1 LACWRQLR
9 SREVTH
15 AMPQTAT
22 LDRIVLDLQATTQAV
37 RDLLTRVRAGYPK
50 PIMLENL
57 RDARY
62 EVIRPIPVVLEEDD
76 GQYCATWYDAD
87 MFGYGDTEQEGLE
100 DLCEGIAGLWEVL
113 KREAAG
119 QSLGGDLAQ
128 QWVFLQ
134 RSIREAA

>member
-1 LACWRQLR
+1 
-9 SREVTH
+9 
-15 AMPQTAT
+15 MPQTAT

-57 RDARY
+57 RDLRY

-100 DLCEGIAGLWEVL
+100 DLCDGIAGLWEVL

-119 QSLGGDLAQ
+119 QSLGDDLAQ
-128 QWVFLQ
+128 QWAFLQ
-134 RSIREAA
+134 RSIREVA